1 MAWFRLLQLLPGVG
15 PAKARRAIDAL
26 RSPDQTLP
34 LSHDE
39 IKSRWPGVDDVL
51 PSDTHVIS
59 SALVDAMC
67 AKEKESVVLHADRL
81 RHAMTPLILCSY
93 DDAAPR
99 LEDLGALVLACSQAT
114 RLSDVAADQALE
126 PPAST
131 GDFAGPPMV
140 DEDWLV
146 LSTVHSAKGLEFDAV
161 HVIHAAD
168 GNFPSDMAL
177 GSAEGLEEERRL
189 FYVAITRA
197 RKDLAIYVPL
207 RYHHHRVRDDHSW
220 AQPSRFLSDSVRA
233 TLEEVPCV
241 ESNDPSQSLSVTVAI
256 DGSDLVAE
264 QLSKLW

>member
-1 MAWFRLLQLLPGVG
+1 
-15 PAKARRAIDAL
+15 
-26 RSPDQTLP
+26 
-34 LSHDE
+34 
-39 IKSRWPGVDDVL
+39 
-51 PSDTHVIS
+51 
-59 SALVDAMC
+59 
-67 AKEKESVVLHADRL
+67 
-81 RHAMTPLILCSY
+81 
-93 DDAAPR
+93 
-99 LEDLGALVLACSQAT
+99 
-114 RLSDVAADQALE
+114 
-126 PPAST
+126 
-131 GDFAGPPMV
+131 
-140 DEDWLV
+140 
-146 LSTVHSAKGLEFDAV
+146 
-161 HVIHAAD
+161 
-168 GNFPSDMAL
+168 MAL